1 MDFLKSLSGGSGDK
15 PAGEVNKGGDHHQNP
30 STTELLSSA
39 KEVASAARLA
49 ASNQSDKID
58 KGKAAGAAADLL
70 DATSGKLGD
79 KGVGQHLQKAEDYL
93 RQYEAKNTGAGA
105 GAGHAKRSE
114 EGHEA
119 GGGGEKHKPESTEH
133 HEDQKKNLSVLGGR
147 VTRSGLSARW
157 RGWGLVAD
165 CQSCGRGR
173 RVGVL
178 GAPSTLGR
186 SFF

>member
-15 PAGEVNKGGDHHQNP
+15 PAGEGNKGGDHHQNP

-70 DATSGKLGD
+70 DATSDKLGN
-79 KGVGQHLQKAEDYL
+79 KGVGQHLQKAGDYL
-93 RQYEAKNTGAGA
+93 HKYEAKNTGAG
-105 GAGHAKRSE
+105 HAKPSV

-133 HEDQKKNLSVLGGR
+133 HEDQKKSESSESGVGDYVKLAQGFLGKK
-147 VTRSGLSARW
+147 
-157 RGWGLVAD
+157 
-165 CQSCGRGR
+165 
-173 RVGVL
+173 
-178 GAPSTLGR
+178 
-186 SFF
+186 